1 MANKYDIFISYRRVG
16 GAQYARILQLMLT
29 QRGYKVFLDY
39 DELTD
44 GKFGDHI
51 QEAIKDAQIFMLVL
65 SKDALV
71 RCKNEGDWV
80 RREIQLAIQ
89 EGKHIVPI
97 NPDNSFDG
105 VPDDIPNEIKE
116 EVGSHQHSDIN
127 FGQTLGVTVD
137 FMVENRIVP
146 QIGERLRQDSDPD
159 IINQQLSN
167 EDKARRR
174 HRLFVKTLVAAGVIG
189 AISIIGVVGYH
200 IKSSNDL
207 DRNRKNLI
215 EQIEKHHPGLNLMAN
230 DSITIEQL
238 EVLDGIFNNM
248 RPVYGDS
255 IKFSA
260 FETTVKEYN
269 TILGEKYD
277 KTSAS
282 LPVTEVSFGRTAL
295 FISKLNELIN
305 SENTGIEFTLP
316 TEEEWEYAAA
326 DGDIENAMQFSGSD
340 SISEVAWYSGNSNG
354 ELHAADGQ
362 SELKPNKFGLYD
374 MSGNVCEH
382 VFTPYIDFNNP
393 ETSTNMM
400 LIKGGSF
407 ASTEAECAI
416 THSTPMENDLSSPK
430 VGFRLTLRKKY

>member
-1 MANKYDIFISYRRVG
+1 MANRYDIFISYRRVG

-51 QEAIKDAQIFMLVL
+51 QEAIKDAEIFMLVL
-65 SKDALV
+65 SKEALV

-207 DRNRKNLI
+207 DRDRKNLI
-215 EQIEKHHPGLNLMAN
+215 QQIEKHHPGLNLMAN

-277 KTSAS
+277 QTKAS
-282 LPVTEVSFGRTAL
+282 LPVTEVSFGRATL
-295 FISKLNELIN
+295 FINKLNELIN
-305 SENTGIEFTLP
+305 ADKTGIGFMLP

-326 DGDIENAMQFSGSD
+326 DGDTHNATQYAGSNN
-340 SISEVAWYSGNSNG
+340 ISEVAWYSGNANG
-354 ELHAADGQ
+354 ELHPANGQ

-374 MSGNVCEH
+374 MSGNVSEH
-382 VFTPYIDFNNP
+382 VFTPYIDFSNP
-393 ETSTNMM
+393 ENPTNMM
-400 LIKGGSF
+400 LTKGGSF
-407 ASTEAECAI
+407 ASTETECTI
-416 THSTPMENDLSSPK
+416 KHSTPMENDLFSPK
-430 VGFRLTLRKKY
+430 VGFRLTLRKK

>member
-1 MANKYDIFISYRRVG
+1 MANRYDIFISYRRVG

-44 GKFGDHI
+44 GKFGDYI

-215 EQIEKHHPGLNLMAN
+215 QQIEKHHPGLNLMAN

-277 KTSAS
+277 QTKAS
-282 LPVTEVSFGRTAL
+282 LPVTEVSFGRATL
-295 FISKLNELIN
+295 FINKLNELIN
-305 SENTGIEFTLP
+305 ADKTGIGFMLP

-326 DGDIENAMQFSGSD
+326 DGDTHNATQYAGSNN
-340 SISEVAWYSGNSNG
+340 ISEVAWYSGNANG
-354 ELHAADGQ
+354 ELHPANGQ

-374 MSGNVCEH
+374 MSGNVSEH
-382 VFTPYIDFNNP
+382 VFTPYIDFSNP
-393 ETSTNMM
+393 ENPTNMM
-400 LIKGGSF
+400 LTKGGSF
-407 ASTEAECAI
+407 ASTETECTI
-416 THSTPMENDLSSPK
+416 KHSTPMENDLFSPK
-430 VGFRLTLRKKY
+430 VGFRLTLRKK

>member
-1 MANKYDIFISYRRVG
+1 MANKYDIFISYRRDG

-44 GKFGDHI
+44 GKFGEHI
-51 QEAIKDAQIFMLVL
+51 QDAIKEAPIFMLVL
-65 SKDALV
+65 SKQALV

-80 RREIQLAIQ
+80 RREIQLAIT
-89 EGKHIVPI
+89 EGKHIIPV

-105 VPDDIPNEIKE
+105 IPDDIPTDIKD
-116 EVGSHQHSDIN
+116 EVGTHQHSDIN

-137 FMVENRIVP
+137 FMVTNRIVP

-159 IINQQLSN
+159 VINQQLSD

-174 HRLFVKTLVAAGVIG
+174 HRLFIKTLVAVGVIS
-189 AISIIGVVGYH
+189 AISIIGIIGYH
-200 IKSSNDL
+200 VKNSNDL

-277 KTSAS
+277 QTKAS
-282 LPVTEVSFGRTAL
+282 LPVTEVSFGRATL
-295 FISKLNELIN
+295 FINKLNELIN
-305 SENTGIEFTLP
+305 ADKTGIEFMLP

-326 DGDIENAMQFSGSD
+326 DGDTHNATQYAGSNN
-340 SISEVAWYSGNSNG
+340 ISEVAWYSGNANG
-354 ELHAADGQ
+354 EPHPANGQ

-374 MSGNVCEH
+374 MSGNASEH
-382 VFTPYIDFNNP
+382 VFTAYIDFNNP
-393 ETSTNMM
+393 GIPTNMM
-400 LIKGGSF
+400 LIKGGNY
-407 ASTEAECAI
+407 ASSESECTI
-416 THSTPMENDLSSPK
+416 KHSRPMENDLSSPK
-430 VGFRLTLRKKY
+430 VGFRLTLRRK

>member
-1 MANKYDIFISYRRVG
+1 MANRYDIFISYRRVG

-51 QEAIKDAQIFMLVL
+51 QEAIKDAQIFILVL
-65 SKDALV
+65 SKEALV

-215 EQIEKHHPGLNLMAN
+215 QQIEKHHPGLNLMAN

-277 KTSAS
+277 QTKAS
-282 LPVTEVSFGRTAL
+282 LPVTEVSFGRATL
-295 FISKLNELIN
+295 FINKLNELIN
-305 SENTGIEFTLP
+305 ADKTGIGFMLP

-326 DGDIENAMQFSGSD
+326 DGDTHNATQYAGSNN
-340 SISEVAWYSGNSNG
+340 ISEVAWYSGNANG
-354 ELHAADGQ
+354 ELHPANGQ

-374 MSGNVCEH
+374 MSGNVSEH
-382 VFTPYIDFNNP
+382 VFTPYIDFSNP
-393 ETSTNMM
+393 ENPTNMM
-400 LIKGGSF
+400 LTKGGSF
-407 ASTEAECAI
+407 ASTETECTI
-416 THSTPMENDLSSPK
+416 KHSTPMENDLFSPK
-430 VGFRLTLRKKY
+430 VGFRLTLRKK

>member
-1 MANKYDIFISYRRVG
+1 MANKYDIFISYRRDG

-44 GKFGDHI
+44 GKFGEHI
-51 QEAIKDAQIFMLVL
+51 QEAIKEAPIFMLVL
-65 SKDALV
+65 SKEALV

-80 RREIQLAIQ
+80 RREIQLAIA
-89 EGKHIVPI
+89 EGKHIIPI

-105 VPDDIPNEIKE
+105 IPDDIPEDIKD
-116 EVGSHQHSDIN
+116 EVGTRQHSDIN

-137 FMVENRIVP
+137 FMVTNRIVP
-146 QIGERLRQDSDPD
+146 QIGERARQDSD
-159 IINQQLSN
+159 INFLNQQLSD

-174 HRLFVKTLVAAGVIG
+174 HRLFIKTLVAVGVIS
-189 AISIIGVVGYH
+189 AISIIGIIGYH
-200 IKSSNDL
+200 VKNSNDL
-207 DRNRKNLI
+207 DRKRKNLI

-230 DSITIEQL
+230 NTITIEQL

-269 TILGEKYD
+269 TILGETYD
-277 KTSAS
+277 KTKAS
-282 LPVTEVSFGRTAL
+282 LPVTEVSFGRATL
-295 FISKLNELIN
+295 FINKLNDLIN
-305 SENTGIEFTLP
+305 ADNTGIEFMLP

-326 DGDIENAMQFSGSD
+326 DGDTDNATQYAGSNNID
-340 SISEVAWYSGNSNG
+340 EVAWYSGNANG

-362 SELKPNKFGLYD
+362 NELKPNRFGLYD
-374 MSGNVCEH
+374 MSGNASEH
-382 VFTPYIDFNNP
+382 VFTAYIDFNNP
-393 ETSTNMM
+393 ETPTNMM
-400 LIKGGSF
+400 LIKGGSY
-407 ASTEAECAI
+407 ASNENECSI
-416 THSTPMENDLSSPK
+416 KHSSPMENDLSSPK
-430 VGFRLTLRKKY
+430 VGFRLTLRKK